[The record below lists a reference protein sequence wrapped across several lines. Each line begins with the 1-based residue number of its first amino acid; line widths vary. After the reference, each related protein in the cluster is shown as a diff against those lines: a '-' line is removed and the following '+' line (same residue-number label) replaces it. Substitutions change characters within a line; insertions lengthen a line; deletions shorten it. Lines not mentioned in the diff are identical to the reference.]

1 MPCFCSVG
9 NLRSLMVDHVSDS
22 WKTSGKLWTSL
33 LRSYVIGFLSEA
45 LTLSQSIPRRNIWVS
60 CSENFT
66 FFSTISFLQ
75 RLDFILILTEAFQ

>member
-1 MPCFCSVG
+1 MFQT
-9 NLRSLMVDHVSDS
+9 R
-22 WKTSGKLWTSL
+22 GKLVENCGQVYCVLMS
-33 LRSYVIGFLSEA
+33 VGFLSEA

-75 RLDFILILTEAFQ
+75 RLDFILILTEVKIFQALRL